1 MNPNREAA
9 AMQEADDGP
18 GRRRPQTAEHHRD
31 MGAQRRR
38 APSRLRVL
46 RRADHQ
52 HTGVPLPADRRI
64 LIEALSNMHSLFGT
78 TREIL
83 RRHGRDLAG
92 THRSPLLLTSKIP
105 TIFGVNDDSILWSA
119 IGVAPFFFS

>member
-1 MNPNREAA
+1 
-9 AMQEADDGP
+9 
-18 GRRRPQTAEHHRD
+18 
-31 MGAQRRR
+31 
-38 APSRLRVL
+38 
-46 RRADHQ
+46 
-52 HTGVPLPADRRI
+52 
-64 LIEALSNMHSLFGT
+64 MHSLFGT